1 MKTAAIVL
9 LALSLAWS
17 SANSQD
23 KPEPAT
29 LSLSYLGVPA
39 EVALTEFARSARLKL
54 DLGDVPPEMETP
66 VWLSVQKVELA
77 HAAKLLSVAT
87 GLSVV
92 ADGKRLVVREVPEAG
107 NHQFTR
113 GYDVSVLAGRF
124 VDYVRAYG
132 HPDAE
137 RAKASPGSKEEPYLA
152 TGAESLAHLICLVLD
167 VLWDAQPACS
177 VVGERI
183 LLTTDHWTHTRVRE
197 LLALLVSDA
206 GGEHPYTTS
215 GRAQLAKLAT
225 GEVKYEAED
234 RPLGSVVAGLCKL
247 ASVDFVVHH
256 AIATMFADEHATLRG
271 TDTCA
276 GLLEAVVRHGGY
288 EFTTSTALG
297 VICFRHVDTPEHGG
311 CSVLETATLLK
322 RIDASYQ
329 RQKTTPGGPE
339 SLRAA
344 GGVQVVVEATETAL
358 DAQDCPAIVSA
369 FGTRVIVIGVP
380 SACDAAAGILKEMGW
395 EAPKE

>member
-1 MKTAAIVL
+1 MRTAAFAL
-9 LALSLAWS
+9 LALALALS
-17 SANSQD
+17 SVNSQD

-29 LSLSYLGVPA
+29 IDLSYLGVPA
-39 EVALTEFARSARLKL
+39 EIALTEFAKSARLRL

-66 VWLSVQKVELA
+66 VWLSVHKIELA
-77 HAAKLLSVAT
+77 HAAKLFSVAT
-87 GLSVV
+87 GLSVI
-92 ADGKRLVVREVPEAG
+92 ADGKRLVVREYPEAG
-107 NHQFTR
+107 SHQFTR

-132 HPDAE
+132 HPDEA
-137 RAKASPGSKEEPYLA
+137 RAKSSPGSKEEPFLA
-152 TGAESLAHLICLVLD
+152 TGAESLAHLVCLLLD
-167 VLWDAQPACS
+167 MLWDTQPACS

-206 GGEHPYTTS
+206 GGDHPYTIS
-215 GRAQLAKLAT
+215 GRAHLAKLSA
-225 GEVKYEAED
+225 GEVKYEADD

-247 ASVDFVVHH
+247 ASADFVVHH
-256 AIATMFADEHATLRG
+256 SVATMFADEHATMRG

-276 GLLEAVVRHGGY
+276 SLLESIVRHGGY

-297 VICFRHVDTPEHGG
+297 VVCFRHVDTPEYGG
-311 CSVLETATLLK
+311 CSVFETAPLLK

-339 SLRAA
+339 NLRAA
-344 GGVQVVVEATETAL
+344 GGVQVVVDAIETAL
-358 DAQDCPAIVSA
+358 DAQEQPAIVAA

-380 SACDAAAGILKEMGW
+380 SACDGAAAILKEMGW